1 MKRPRSL
8 RFRLLAAVLLAVAL
22 SVPFTLWGVYG
33 DAHHELDELFDA
45 QLEQLAHMHL
55 VVNAVSDIAL
65 PESIHPYAGKLLA
78 RHVWQDGRQPAHWE
92 SAAGGLPDGLDGS
105 EGFGDITFQ
114 ERDWRYFGIWSAD
127 RKHHVL
133 VMQDHA
139 IREELATQ
147 LTQRSAMLSVLHG
160 ATLGLLVLLLLG
172 LALRPLRAV
181 VLALSAPDPLQVR
194 LPPAGDLP
202 RELAVVVE
210 SFDTLIGRF
219 RNLLERER
227 HFAAAA
233 AHELRTP
240 LAGLSA
246 QLQVL
251 GMPDIPDPQA
261 LAQAQNAVRHIGTLI
276 DHLLLLARM
285 DANQV
290 QARMEPIDMHE
301 LVLESAALVQ
311 DAWPQRDIS
320 WDIPQTGDTCW
331 QASGDPTLLRI
342 LLRNLLDNACKH
354 GSAQPLIA
362 VRLICTGT
370 QRELSIEDNGSG
382 IPPEW
387 MNLLQQ
393 RFMRASN
400 QTTGL
405 GLGLALVREIVHLH
419 GGHLALGHSSLGGL
433 RVSVTLAG
441 IPAPPVRSDST
452 S

>member
-1 MKRPRSL
+1 
-8 RFRLLAAVLLAVAL
+8 
-22 SVPFTLWGVYG
+22 
-33 DAHHELDELFDA
+33 
-45 QLEQLAHMHL
+45 
-55 VVNAVSDIAL
+55 
-65 PESIHPYAGKLLA
+65 
-78 RHVWQDGRQPAHWE
+78 
-92 SAAGGLPDGLDGS
+92 
-105 EGFGDITFQ
+105 
-114 ERDWRYFGIWSAD
+114 
-127 RKHHVL
+127 
-133 VMQDHA
+133 MQDHS
-139 IREELATQ
+139 IREELASQ
-147 LTQRSAMLSVLHG
+147 LTQRSALLSVLHG
-160 ATLGLLVLLLLG
+160 TTLGLFILLLLG

-181 VLALSAPDPLQVR
+181 VLALSAPDPLQVQ
-194 LPPAGDLP
+194 LPPADDLP

-227 HFAAAA
+227 HFAATA

-261 LAQAQNAVRHIGTLI
+261 LAQAQNAVRQIGTLI

-290 QARMEPIDMHE
+290 QARLEPIDMHE

-354 GSAQPLIA
+354 GTAQPLIA
-362 VRLICTGT
+362 VHLTCSGT

-441 IPAPPVRSDST
+441 VAAT
-452 S
+452 A

>member
-1 MKRPRSL
+1 
-8 RFRLLAAVLLAVAL
+8 
-22 SVPFTLWGVYG
+22 
-33 DAHHELDELFDA
+33 
-45 QLEQLAHMHL
+45 
-55 VVNAVSDIAL
+55 
-65 PESIHPYAGKLLA
+65 
-78 RHVWQDGRQPAHWE
+78 
-92 SAAGGLPDGLDGS
+92 
-105 EGFGDITFQ
+105 
-114 ERDWRYFGIWSAD
+114 
-127 RKHHVL
+127 
-133 VMQDHA
+133 
-139 IREELATQ
+139 
-147 LTQRSAMLSVLHG
+147 
-160 ATLGLLVLLLLG
+160 
-172 LALRPLRAV
+172 LRPLRAV
-181 VLALSAPDPLQVR
+181 MLALSAPDPLQVR
-194 LPPAGDLP
+194 LPPADDLP
-202 RELAVVVE
+202 RELAVMVE

-227 HFAAAA
+227 HFAATA

-251 GMPDIPDPQA
+251 GMPDVPDPQA
-261 LAQAQNAVRHIGTLI
+261 LAQAQNAVRQIGTLI

-290 QARMEPIDMHE
+290 QARLEPIDMHE
-301 LVLESAALVQ
+301 LVLETAALVQ

-320 WDIPQTGDTCW
+320 WDIPQTGDICW

-342 LLRNLLDNACKH
+342 LLSNLLDNACKH
-354 GSAQPLIA
+354 GIAQPLIA
-362 VRLICTGT
+362 VRMTCTGT

-387 MNLLQQ
+387 MSLLQQ

-419 GGHLALGHSSLGGL
+419 GGRLALGHSSLGGL

-441 IPAPPVRSDST
+441 APASA
-452 S
+452 